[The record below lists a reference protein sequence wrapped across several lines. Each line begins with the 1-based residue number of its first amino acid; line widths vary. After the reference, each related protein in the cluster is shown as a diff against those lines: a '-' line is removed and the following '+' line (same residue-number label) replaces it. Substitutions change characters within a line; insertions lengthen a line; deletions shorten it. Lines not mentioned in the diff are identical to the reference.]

1 MVQGIWDVGMG
12 IIVKHFGQ
20 LDYCIT
26 EPKIPSIWILAVLIQ
41 LQSQIMRK
49 QIWQKAALL
58 TINSLL
64 MFQLAGANGPEPLK
78 KHLWKDRV
86 ILLFS
91 ESGTHPDLQSQLSL
105 LTKETAEV
113 TDRDLVVYQV
123 LPNTV
128 LGPDGQPL
136 PKADQSWFYTT
147 YVKEAL
153 DGFTFLLI
161 GKDGTVKLKTDEPVP
176 MRQLFGL
183 IDGMPMR
190 QAEMRRQ

>member
-1 MVQGIWDVGMG
+1 
-12 IIVKHFGQ
+12 
-20 LDYCIT
+20 
-26 EPKIPSIWILAVLIQ
+26 
-41 LQSQIMRK
+41 MRK

-105 LTKETAEV
+105 LTKETEEV

-123 LPNTV
+123 LRNTV

-136 PKADQSWFYTT
+136 PKPDQSWFYTT

-190 QAEMRRQ
+190 RAEMRRQ